1 MISHLWISS
10 AGKQFGPWKKFFR
23 FYILH
28 KSKVFAFYRLYCFRL
43 VDGKSFHQPA
53 EFLPGQRPDFR
64 SVAGPLEPSVI
75 QTLLQEHESIPVE
88 VECFHRI
95 FFASTEQKDCI
106 GERVHPE
113 VIPDDCHES
122 VKGFPHIRPARN
134 QIDFLYS
141 GQIADQSSRRADI
154 V

>member
-1 MISHLWISS
+1 MDI
-10 AGKQFGPWKKFFR
+10 FR
-23 FYILH
+23 PEAIPAVEKSFKIYILH
-28 KSKVFAFYRLYCFRL
+28 KSKIFAFDRLYCFRL
-43 VDGKSFHQPA
+43 INGKSFHQPA
-53 EFLPGQRPDFR
+53 EFLPGQRSDFG
-64 SVAGPLEPSVI
+64 SVAGPLELAII
-75 QTLLQEHESIPVE
+75 QALLQEHESIPVE
-88 VECFHRI
+88 IERFHRI

-113 VIPDDCHES
+113 VIPNDRHEPI
-122 VKGFPHIRPARN
+122 KRFPHIRSARD